1 MTNPE
6 RNESELTFS
15 RRLEELDKSLQDIR
29 LKHEEELKQIK
40 TANAKFL
47 SNLTK
52 TQQETLNKLD
62 LDSSG
67 NSLEVNGTEETS
79 VEDTEVTVDE
89 NAVSNTE
96 ETEVTVDEN
105 AVSNTEETQV
115 E

>member
-62 LDSSG
+62 LDMAEKVY
-67 NSLEVNGTEETS
+67 NYQVSLADKYSKKYEYS
-79 VEDTEVTVDE
+79 I
-89 NAVSNTE
+89 
-96 ETEVTVDEN
+96 
-105 AVSNTEETQV
+105 
-115 E
+115 

>member
-62 LDSSG
+62 LDMAEKVY
-67 NSLEVNGTEETS
+67 NYQVSLADKYSKKYATIGYNI
-79 VEDTEVTVDE
+79 
-89 NAVSNTE
+89 
-96 ETEVTVDEN
+96 
-105 AVSNTEETQV
+105 
-115 E
+115 